1 MKVKIKI
8 KRKKWSQINLKQI
21 NRNYNK
27 WKLEDNVEWEDIPD
41 RILEEEMVIL
51 LQIVKM
57 IVNNKFKI

>member
-8 KRKKWSQINLKQI
+8 KRKKWFQINLKQI

-27 WKLEDNVEWEDIPD
+27 WKPEDNIEWEDIRD